1 MSHIFLRAARTI
13 FDFLKRDMEEL
24 RYSFKEERSYGS
36 LLFLLNLYLIYA
48 TIVMQPRIVFSCR
61 ERPSLWKYIF
71 QWILICY
78 EINVRSLIFYAFVMF
93 LVIDLSNWWC
103 IQDTY
108 MNLLFRIFVKDR
120 QCVVYMCVC
129 VCIYMCVYVFSKVHG
144 SVSNK
149 LIVLRMAMST
159 WKAFYKMIYHNTL
172 GTHTMVQ
179 IWKILNVLR
188 NNRRYWSVT
197 VITRNN

>member
-1 MSHIFLRAARTI
+1 
-13 FDFLKRDMEEL
+13 MEEL
-24 RYSFKEERSYGS
+24 RYSFEEERSYGS
-36 LLFLLNLYLIYA
+36 LFFSSFLYVYLIYA
-48 TIVMQPRIVFSCR
+48 TIVMQPRTMLSWR
-61 ERPSLWKYIF
+61 ERPSLWRYIF

-78 EINVRSLIFYAFVMF
+78 EINVRSFIFYAFVMF
-93 LVIDLSNWWC
+93 LVIDLSDWWC
-103 IQDTY
+103 IQNTY
-108 MNLLFRIFVKDR
+108 MNLLFCIFVNR
-120 QCVVYMCVC
+120 QCVTYVC
-129 VCIYMCVYVFSKVHG
+129 MFVGIFVLSVYVFSKVHG

-149 LIVLRMAMST
+149 LIVSRMAMST
-159 WKAFYKMIYHNTL
+159 WKAFYKVIYHNTL